1 MLYTVKPGD
10 TLSEI
15 ATKHGVTMSAL
26 LAANPV
32 CHGNPNMIRVG
43 QVLNLITDPVAPMPR
58 ARVDAV
64 SDKAVEL
71 IMMFEVS
78 SPQEYNLRCRA
89 PSWPQGQS
97 GVTIG
102 VGYDLGYV
110 SPAQFQADWGSR
122 LDAEELA
129 RLGAV
134 CGVTGPAAQ
143 SHIAGLTGIAV
154 PWAVAEDMFR
164 ARTIPE
170 YVARTREALANTSLL
185 SPDSFGALVSLVYNR
200 GAAFTAAGDRSIE
213 MRAIHACMAAEDFAA
228 IPGHF
233 REMKRLWQNDPAL
246 AGLVTRRE
254 QEAALFEQGLAAPAP
269 VPASAVN
276 QSP

>member
-1 MLYTVKPGD
+1 VPYTVKAGD

-15 ATKHGVTMSAL
+15 ATKHGVTTSDL
-26 LAANPV
+26 LAANPA

-43 QVLNLITDPVAPMPR
+43 QILNLITDPVAPTPP

-78 SPQEYNLRCRA
+78 GPQEYNLRCQA

-110 SPAQFQADWGSR
+110 SPAQFQADWGAR
-122 LDAEELA
+122 LDAEDLV

-143 SHIAGLTGIAV
+143 SHLAGLAGIVV
-154 PWAVAEDMFR
+154 PWAVAEDIFR
-164 ARTIPE
+164 TRTIPE
-170 YVARTREALANTSLL
+170 YAARTRDALTNTNLL

-200 GAAFTAAGDRSIE
+200 GAAFTAAGDHYVE
-213 MRAIHACMAAEDFAA
+213 MRAIHACMATGDFAA
-228 IPGHF
+228 IPGRF
-233 REMKRLWQNDPAL
+233 RAMKRLWQNDPAM
-246 AGLVTRRE
+246 AGLVMRRE
-254 QEAALFEQGLAAPAP
+254 QEAALFEQGLVVPAP
-269 VPASAVN
+269 IPASVVN